1 MPDPNILWWIA
12 VPIVD
17 ATGSPNGIKTLLANG
32 LRTFPIKGNAV
43 FNNDSKGLP
52 KNLLDCPIADATGS
66 PYGIK
71 TLLAN
76 GLRTFP
82 IKGNAVFSNGSKCL
96 PKNLLDCPIWCNWV
110 FDNFI
115 LAEELLVKALRGFE
129 TFNVY

>member
-1 MPDPNILWWIA
+1 MLAHFINKPDSSRHLIISSLETINVVVPDPNILWWIA
-12 VPIVD
+12 VPI
-17 ATGSPNGIKTLLANG
+17 
-32 LRTFPIKGNAV
+32 
-43 FNNDSKGLP
+43 
-52 KNLLDCPIADATGS
+52 ADATGG
-66 PYGIK
+66 PNGIK

-82 IKGNAVFSNGSKCL
+82 IKGNAVFSNGSKGL